1 LPNFAIIDTHVHLY
15 DPRRLSYP
23 WMKQAPALDRP
34 YFPEDFVRLTA
45 GVDIEAMVFVEVD
58 AAPGDHLA
66 EARFAQEQAAAEPRL
81 RGMVAS
87 MPLEKGGEV
96 EPELVEYAKMPLARG
111 VRRLIERHLREPGWA
126 LGDNFLAGVKLLAK
140 FGFSFDLCLFH
151 PQLPEVNE
159 LARRCPEVN
168 FVVDHI
174 AKPGIR
180 QGLREP
186 WRQDLR
192 AIARLPNV
200 WCKISGVV
208 TEADHT
214 SWTEAE
220 VAPYIAHAID
230 CFGFDRVMFGGDW
243 PVSELATSYR
253 RWVDLVDRVV
263 AGASDGEKRRLY
275 RDNAIAFY
283 RL

>member
-1 LPNFAIIDTHVHLY
+1 LPNFAIIDTHVQLY

-111 VRRLIERHLREPGWA
+111 VRRLIERHLRESGWV

-140 FGFSFDLCLFH
+140 FGLSFDLCLFH
-151 PQLPEVNE
+151 PQLSEVNE
-159 LARRCPEVN
+159 LTRRCPEVN

-180 QGLREP
+180 QGLLEP

-208 TEADHT
+208 TEADHA

-220 VAPYIAHAID
+220 VTPYIAHAID
-230 CFGFDRVMFGGDW
+230 CFGFDRVMFGAIGRS
-243 PVSELATSYR
+243 PSSLQAT
-253 RWVDLVDRVV
+253 
-263 AGASDGEKRRLY
+263 AGGWTWSTVWSPAPRTAKNAAS
-275 RDNAIAFY
+275 IATTQ
-283 RL
+283 

>member
-1 LPNFAIIDTHVHLY
+1 
-15 DPRRLSYP
+15 
-23 WMKQAPALDRP
+23 MKQVPALDRS
-34 YFPEDFVRLTA
+34 YLAADFVQLTA
-45 GVDIEAMVFVEVD
+45 GIDIEAMVFVEVD
-58 AAPGDHLA
+58 TASGHHLA
-66 EARFAQEQAAAEPRL
+66 EARFAHEQAAAEPRL
-81 RGMVAS
+81 RGLVAS
-87 MPLEKGGEV
+87 MPLEKGAGV
-96 EPELVEYAKMPLARG
+96 EPELVEYAKLPLARG
-111 VRRLIERHLREPGWA
+111 VRRLIERHHREPGWA
-126 LGDNFLAGVKLLAK
+126 LGESFLAGVRLLAN
-140 FGFSFDLCLFH
+140 FGFTFDLCLFH
-151 PQLPEVNE
+151 SQLAEVNE
-159 LARRCPEVN
+159 LTRRCPEVN

-186 WRQDLR
+186 WWQELQ

-208 TEADHT
+208 TEADHAN
-214 SWTEAE
+214 WTNEE

-230 CFGFDRVMFGGDW
+230 CFGFERMMFGGDW

-253 RWVDLVDRVV
+253 RWVDLVDHIV
-263 AGASDGEKRRLY
+263 AGASYRERRRLY